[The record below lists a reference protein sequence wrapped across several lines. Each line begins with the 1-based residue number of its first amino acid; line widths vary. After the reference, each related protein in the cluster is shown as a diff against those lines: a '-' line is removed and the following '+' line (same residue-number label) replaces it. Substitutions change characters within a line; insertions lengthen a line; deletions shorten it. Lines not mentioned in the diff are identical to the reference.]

1 MASFRC
7 ALQTIAAFALALTLA
22 ACAGR
27 PDGVL
32 APAGAIALPAGAHR
46 IDMLVAT
53 TRSPRGA
60 KPGEMFTGE
69 RGSALAFA
77 DISISIPP
85 DSRREIGEVQWPS
98 VAPGDPARDFVTLS
112 ADQVDMKT
120 ALARFDRRIA
130 RTPGR
135 RVLVFVHGFNT
146 RFEEAVYRF
155 AQIVHDSGAD
165 VLPVLFTW
173 PSRGQLLAYGY
184 DRESANYSRSAL
196 EAVLQHLAQDRSVGE
211 ITVLAHSMGNWVA
224 LEALHQMAIRHGRV
238 APKIANIVLAA
249 PDVDFDVF
257 REDIDGMGA
266 NRPPITLFVSRD
278 DKALAVSRRLWGDIA
293 RAGSI
298 NPAVEPYRS
307 ELEKERIVTVDLSDI
322 KTDDSLNHTKFAQSP
337 EIVRLIGRRLAAG
350 QTLTDSRSGLGE
362 KIGVAAVG
370 AASTV
375 GAAAGVALSVPI
387 AVVDPQTRATLG
399 ERIRGVG
406 TDVGDTLR
414 STVDVATPGR

>member
-1 MASFRC
+1 
-7 ALQTIAAFALALTLA
+7 
-22 ACAGR
+22 
-27 PDGVL
+27 
-32 APAGAIALPAGAHR
+32 
-46 IDMLVAT
+46 
-53 TRSPRGA
+53 
-60 KPGEMFTGE
+60 MFTGE

-85 DSRREIGEVQWPS
+85 DAHREIGEVQWPS
-98 VAPGDPARDFVTLS
+98 AAPGDPAKDFVTLS
-112 ADQVDMKT
+112 ADKVDLKS

-130 RTPGR
+130 KIPGR
-135 RVLVFVHGFNT
+135 RVLVFVHGYNT
-146 RFEEAVYRF
+146 NFDEAVYRF

-165 VLPVLFTW
+165 VVPVLFTW

-196 EAVLQHLAQDRSVGE
+196 EAVLQSLAKDKAVGE

-257 REDIDGMGA
+257 REDIDGMGP

-278 DKALAVSRRLWGDIA
+278 DKALAVSRRLWGDVA
-293 RAGSI
+293 RAGAI
-298 NPAVEPYRS
+298 NPAAEPYKS
-307 ELEKERIVTVDLSDI
+307 ELAKEGITTVDLSDV
-322 KTDDSLNHTKFAQSP
+322 KSADALNHTKFAQSP

-350 QTLTDSRSGLGE
+350 QTLTDNRAGLGE

-387 AVVDPQTRATLG
+387 AVIDPQTRETLG
-399 ERIRGVG
+399 ERVKNVG
-406 TDVGDTLR
+406 ADLGDTLR